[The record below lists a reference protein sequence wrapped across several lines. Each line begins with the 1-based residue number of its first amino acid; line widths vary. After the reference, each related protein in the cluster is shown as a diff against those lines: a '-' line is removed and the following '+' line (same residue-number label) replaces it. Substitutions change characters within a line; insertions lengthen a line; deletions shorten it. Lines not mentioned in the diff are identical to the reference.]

1 MYDRAKQL
9 GLIGVAVLILNAI
22 VSEPRNLVKNA

>member
-1 MYDRAKQL
+1 MYDQAKQL
-9 GLIGVAVLILNAI
+9 GFTRVAVLILNAI